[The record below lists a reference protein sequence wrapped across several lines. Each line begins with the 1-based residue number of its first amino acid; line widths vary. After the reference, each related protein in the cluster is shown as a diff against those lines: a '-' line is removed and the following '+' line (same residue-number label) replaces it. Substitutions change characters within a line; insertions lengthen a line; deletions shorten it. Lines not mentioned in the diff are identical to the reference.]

1 MARHPVMK
9 MILHDSD
16 SDDEL
21 EMVTTCA
28 IEINKLNSEESSG
41 VRRGS
46 VQGHSVIFRNRVQGH
61 ERLYR
66 DYFAEPPIYPL
77 NLFRRRFRMN
87 RTLFLRILFM
97 VENYD
102 PYFVQKKNAVG
113 IMGLS
118 SLQKMTAAIRM
129 LAYGVAADAVD
140 DYVRIG
146 ESTAIESLKRFVR
159 AVVAIFSNEYLRS
172 PNNDDIARLLAMGTN
187 RGFPGMLGSIDCM
200 HWKRKNCPTAWKG
213 MYSGHVHEP
222 TIILEAVASYDLWI
236 WHAFFG
242 LPGSHNDIN
251 VLERSSVF
259 ALLSEGRAPP
269 ANFSVNGNDYT
280 MGYYLADGI
289 YPKWA
294 TFVKTIPSPKGNKQI
309 HFAKSQESA
318 RKDVERAFG
327 VLQAR
332 FAIVRGPARL
342 WKLEVLKDIMKAC
355 IILHNMIVEDERNA
369 NELDFTYD
377 TMDESPT
384 AVVIP
389 ERSSELLQFI
399 NTQHCIRDKE
409 IHSKLQAD
417 LVEHQWNM
425 HGNY

>member
-1 MARHPVMK
+1 M
-9 MILHDSD
+9 
-16 SDDEL
+16 
-21 EMVTTCA
+21 
-28 IEINKLNSEESSG
+28 NKLNSEESSG

-102 PYFVQKKNAVG
+102 PYFVQTKNAVG

-129 LAYGVAADAVD
+129 LAYGVATDAVD

-146 ESTAIESLKRFVR
+146 ESTTIESLKRFVR

-200 HWKRKNCPTAWKG
+200 HWKWKNCPTAWKG

-355 IILHNMIVEDERNA
+355 IILYNMIVEDERNA

-384 AVVIP
+384 VVVIP
-389 ERSSELLQFI
+389 ERSSELIQFI

-417 LVEHQWNM
+417 LVEYQWNM